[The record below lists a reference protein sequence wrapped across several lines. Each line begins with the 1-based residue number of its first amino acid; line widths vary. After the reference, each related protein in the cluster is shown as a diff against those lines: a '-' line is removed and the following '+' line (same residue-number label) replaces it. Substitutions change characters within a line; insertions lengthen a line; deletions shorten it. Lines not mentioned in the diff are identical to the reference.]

1 MGTQIVFGPLSLHW
15 SSLGLRSVP
24 GKSRTFQEKGAK
36 SSKVEGLKCL
46 PQVVQLSARVIL
58 LSIQTQ
64 PCLLTM
70 TQAAGAAWQIAQI
83 GRIKQ
88 APATLAEAFLWV
100 CSQVPAGLNQ
110 VH

>member
-24 GKSRTFQEKGAK
+24 GKSRTFQGKGAK
-36 SSKVEGLKCL
+36 SSKAEGLECL

-70 TQAAGAAWQIAQI
+70 TQADRAAWQIAQT
-83 GRIKQ
+83 GRKQ

>member
-1 MGTQIVFGPLSLHW
+1 MGAQIVFGSLPLLRW

-36 SSKVEGLKCL
+36 SSEVEGLECL

-70 TQAAGAAWQIAQI
+70 TQEDGAAWQIAQI
-83 GRIKQ
+83 GRIK
-88 APATLAEAFLWV
+88 TTK
-100 CSQVPAGLNQ
+100 AGSCNTG
-110 VH
+110 